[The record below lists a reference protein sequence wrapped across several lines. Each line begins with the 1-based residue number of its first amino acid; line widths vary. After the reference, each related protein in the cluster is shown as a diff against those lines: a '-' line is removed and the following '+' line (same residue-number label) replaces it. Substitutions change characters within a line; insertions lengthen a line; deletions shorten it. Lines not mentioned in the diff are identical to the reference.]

1 MVLGDPRQRV
11 MTHRLRIA
19 GLEELKTKAV
29 QTLTFTVS
37 WMALVSR
44 HKMVLHNMANPRT
57 RYERQKEYLF
67 MAGYGLLGACMQNRE
82 NKGTGRGKLKSEG

>member
-11 MTHRLRIA
+11 MTHRLRTA
-19 GLEELKTKAV
+19 GLEELKTVTV

-37 WMALVSR
+37 WMALVRR
-44 HKMVLHNMANPRT
+44 HERVLHNMANPRT
-57 RYERQKEYLF
+57 LYERQKEYLF
-67 MAGYGLLGACMQNRE
+67 MAGHGLLGACMQNRE